1 MTSYFNSDLQAELDC
16 LVSSVECCDV
26 KRRELDVMM
35 HSYAMF
41 NQFLPTCQLQ
51 VSSIRS
57 NSVDVKPTGKP
68 IVKQGINVKHK
79 LRDVCSKLFKGF

>member
-1 MTSYFNSDLQAELDC
+1 MTSNFNSDLQAELDC

-26 KRRELDVMM
+26 KRREIDVML

-57 NSVDVKPTGKP
+57 NSVDVKPTGTPSETVACPFKIIP
-68 IVKQGINVKHK
+68 NSD
-79 LRDVCSKLFKGF
+79 LLPVCVMV